1 MDDKTLYN
9 QQVERLRQK
18 EAECFLTFL
27 DRYSTLLKLAREN
40 NFSGEDCY
48 RVVEAFLRM
57 DSAGEVWVCAWMHQL
72 PAWAG
77 RLRSGNGPQ
86 LVIMLPS
93 MLNGLRRGVLRGY
106 SVESIRRNAS
116 TTR

>member
-1 MDDKTLYN
+1 MQRHFHGYSVGTTQRKERRGARKARSFSRRMQDKKGILTMDDKTLYN

-57 DSAGEVWVCAWMHQL
+57 DSTE
-72 PAWAG
+72 
-77 RLRSGNGPQ
+77 
-86 LVIMLPS
+86 
-93 MLNGLRRGVLRGY
+93 
-106 SVESIRRNAS
+106 
-116 TTR
+116 

>member
-18 EAECFLTFL
+18 EAEYFLTFL

-57 DSAGEVWVCAWMHQL
+57 DSTE
-72 PAWAG
+72 
-77 RLRSGNGPQ
+77 
-86 LVIMLPS
+86 
-93 MLNGLRRGVLRGY
+93 
-106 SVESIRRNAS
+106 
-116 TTR
+116 

>member
-1 MDDKTLYN
+1 MRGEEGAEFSPTDARIFFASRYAKFHLGIFTPVGKSDKKGILTMDDKTLYN

-57 DSAGEVWVCAWMHQL
+57 DSTE
-72 PAWAG
+72 
-77 RLRSGNGPQ
+77 
-86 LVIMLPS
+86 
-93 MLNGLRRGVLRGY
+93 
-106 SVESIRRNAS
+106 
-116 TTR
+116 

>member
-1 MDDKTLYN
+1 MQEFFSRFVTQNFIFPFSPPAGKSDKKGILTMDDKTLYN

-40 NFSGEDCY
+40 NVSGEDCY

-57 DSAGEVWVCAWMHQL
+57 DSTE
-72 PAWAG
+72 
-77 RLRSGNGPQ
+77 
-86 LVIMLPS
+86 
-93 MLNGLRRGVLRGY
+93 
-106 SVESIRRNAS
+106 
-116 TTR
+116 

>member
-18 EAECFLTFL
+18 EAACFLTFL

-40 NFSGEDCY
+40 NFSGDDCY

-57 DSAGEVWVCAWMHQL
+57 DSTE
-72 PAWAG
+72 
-77 RLRSGNGPQ
+77 
-86 LVIMLPS
+86 
-93 MLNGLRRGVLRGY
+93 
-106 SVESIRRNAS
+106 
-116 TTR
+116 

>member
-40 NFSGEDCY
+40 NFSGEDFY

-57 DSAGEVWVCAWMHQL
+57 DSTE
-72 PAWAG
+72 
-77 RLRSGNGPQ
+77 
-86 LVIMLPS
+86 
-93 MLNGLRRGVLRGY
+93 
-106 SVESIRRNAS
+106 
-116 TTR
+116 